1 MKKVVA
7 LLLAVLL
14 VATLL
19 PTMAFAQE
27 KKILTVKTWD
37 VTAGSAAYLQATEA
51 AFEAAFPDVDLQY
64 VDTASQEY
72 AILVAASLAGGD
84 TSDVIDVKEVRDLQ
98 NWIAQGYVE
107 NLESYIAADSYNLA
121 PYVGMEK
128 YYRGTDDALYALPYR
143 SDFWVLFYNKTLFD
157 NAGVA
162 YPTADMTWDEYA
174 ELAKKMT
181 SGEGVDKIYGAHYHT
196 WLSCVA
202 NWAVCDGVNTLA
214 DGEYSDLK
222 YFYDLNQSLEEAGAV
237 MEYTELRAAG
247 LHYRAAFEQG
257 NIAMIPMG
265 YWLAGSLIADKVAGN
280 FSFDWGITAVP
291 HLEGVAAGSS
301 FGSLTGAAVNKNSAN
316 KDLAWK
322 FISWRASEE
331 GAKAI
336 AALGTRP
343 AYVSEDI
350 AATLASVA
358 GFPQDDASKAALVPA
373 AVSIEWPVVDKVSEI
388 QTILNEEHT
397 NIMSRSVTVD
407 EGIENMNTRVAELL
421 GK

>member
-7 LLLAVLL
+7 LLLAVLM

-19 PTMAFAQE
+19 PTMAVAQE
-27 KKILTVKTWD
+27 KKVLTVKTWD
-37 VTAGSAAYLQATEA
+37 VNAGSAAYLAATEA

-84 TSDVIDVKEVRDLQ
+84 TTDVFDVKEVRDLQ

-107 NLESYIAADSYNLA
+107 SLEDYIAAGSYDLA

-128 YYRGTDDALYALPYR
+128 YYRGPDEAIYALPYR
-143 SDFWVLFYNKTLFD
+143 SDFWVLYYNKTLFD
-157 NAGVA
+157 KAGVA
-162 YPTADMTWDEYA
+162 YPTADMTWDQYA
-174 ELAKKMT
+174 ELAKQMT

-214 DGEYSDLK
+214 DREYGDLK
-222 YFYDLNQSLEEAGAV
+222 YFYDLNQALEEAGAV
-237 MEYTELRAAG
+237 MEYTELRASG
-247 LHYRAAFEQG
+247 LHYRNAFEQG
-257 NIAMIPMG
+257 NIAMLPMG
-265 YWLAGSLIADKVAGN
+265 SWLIGSLISDKAAGN
-280 FSFDWGITAVP
+280 FDFDWGITAVP

-301 FGSLTGAAVNKNSAN
+301 FGSITGAAINKNSAN
-316 KDLAWK
+316 KDLAWQ
-322 FISWRASEE
+322 FVSWRCSEE

-343 AYVSEDI
+343 AYVSEEI
-350 AATLASVA
+350 AATLATVE
-358 GFPQDDASKAALVPA
+358 GFPQDDMSKAALIPA
-373 AVSIEWPVVDKVSEI
+373 AVSIEWPVVERVSEI

-397 NIMSRSVTVD
+397 NIMSRSVTVE
-407 EGIENMNTRVAELL
+407 EGIDNMNTRVAELF
-421 GK
+421 GE

>member
-7 LLLAVLL
+7 LLMAALMVAAVIPSMALAQGKTV
-14 VATLL
+14 
-19 PTMAFAQE
+19 
-27 KKILTVKTWD
+27 LTVKTWD
-37 VTAGSAAYLQATEA
+37 VNAGSAAYLQATEA

-72 AILVAASLAGGD
+72 AVLVSASMAGGD
-84 TSDVIDVKEVRDLQ
+84 TTDVFDVKEVRDLQ

-107 NLESYIAADSYNLA
+107 SLDGYIAADSYDLA

-128 YYRGTDDALYALPYR
+128 HYRGGDGALYALPYR

-157 NAGVA
+157 KAGVA
-162 YPTADMTWDEYA
+162 YPAADMTWEQYA

-214 DGEYSDLK
+214 DGEYADLK
-222 YFYDLNQSLEEAGAV
+222 YFYDLNQALEEAGAV
-237 MEYTELRAAG
+237 MEYTELRASG
-247 LHYRAAFEQG
+247 LHYRNAFEQG

-265 YWLAGSLIADKVAGN
+265 YWLAGSLIADKAAGN
-280 FSFDWGITAVP
+280 FDFEWGITSVP

-301 FGSLTGAAVNKNSAN
+301 FGSTTGAAINKNSAN
-316 KDLAWK
+316 KELAWK
-322 FISWRASEE
+322 FVSWRCSEE

-343 AYVSEDI
+343 GYVSEEI

-358 GFPQDDASKAALVPA
+358 GFPQDEMSKAALIPT
-373 AVSIEWPVVDKVSEI
+373 AVSIEWPVVEKVSEI

-397 NIMSRSVTVD
+397 NIMSRSVSVD
-407 EGIENMNTRVAELL
+407 EGIANMNTRVAEVL
-421 GK
+421 GQ